1 MHFLAMARRNFLVG
15 RSESL
20 PISVQTEIS
29 RDTAVSSFENY
40 AENLQDN
47 FGEEMPTNP
56 EFLLT
61 VQLFVGRMF
70 IEIFSE
76 SSGDHHDLKIRHR
89 SESENP
95 RTKRPGEIFK
105 IWAQLKKT
113 DLND

>member
-1 MHFLAMARRNFLVG
+1 MARRKFLVG

-47 FGEEMPTNP
+47 FGEEMPTSP

-61 VQLFVGRMF
+61 VELFGGRTF
-70 IEIFSE
+70 TEIFSE
-76 SSGDHHDLKIRHR
+76 SSGDHHDLKINLLRNFIKNG
-89 SESENP
+89 E
-95 RTKRPGEIFK
+95 KRM
-105 IWAQLKKT
+105 
-113 DLND
+113 NV